1 MLSILKNNIFEL
13 FTLIV
18 ISIFYIFIFNQ
29 GGVPIIKDSQWMA
42 ILMNKN
48 YPDIEIKL
56 IYSLLQTPIYIF
68 FKEIFINFKLY
79 VLFSYLVP
87 ISTSVV
93 FYLII
98 YKESQNKFLS
108 LLVSS
113 LIAIPY
119 FATIFNIMII
129 DDVDLLRYPFGW
141 FDLNMTTRSITVIIY
156 MLLVYSLYK
165 SKFFLAPILILL
177 SFFIHPNN
185 SINLAAITLVLFMYL
200 VYKNE
205 ISIKFLIILV
215 ISIIVGLL
223 PSIIKMYDIKQ
234 YIGDVEI
241 SSTLWY
247 LNNLRNEPDDF
258 SALYYVVKYF
268 WNHIFQLSFVIL
280 SIMIYIKK
288 SSYKN
293 YILVYLSIIPWI
305 IFTGIMILEYMN
317 QYIKWD
323 FFYMFII
330 SPQFGHKILTYS
342 FLPIIL
348 MWISVYK
355 NHLTVVSDSKN
366 YSFYYGT
373 AIIFVMGIFF
383 LLFYNKLLPKI
394 NLYLNV
400 FKSTEKYYSYNE
412 MLNLGPAAS
421 NKYEKF
427 ILDKVYKG
435 IDNNITGIYNRNM
448 YAIEIID
455 NDLNLKNN
463 NFIKD
468 DEVNLKYFG
477 RYMFEDL
484 IKFVESNISI
494 GTGIIIPPYYI
505 DLRDV
510 FVNYPV
516 FYQEKHDGNLILGS
530 KEVMHIF
537 NKRMTYLL
545 DIDNLDLPGID
556 SGLQTTILRKSYL
569 KINEDRLK
577 KLKENYSL
585 YKLFI
590 TEKEH
595 KLSLPIIYEDNYFI
609 IYELK

>member
-1 MLSILKNNIFEL
+1 MLIILKNNKFEL

-18 ISIFYIFIFNQ
+18 ISIFYIFMFNQ
-29 GGVPIIKDSQWMA
+29 GGAPVIKDSQWMA

-56 IYSLLQTPIYIF
+56 IYSLLQTPIYVF

-113 LIAIPY
+113 LISVPI
-119 FATIFNIMII
+119 FVTIFNILFI
-129 DDVDLLRYPFGW
+129 DDVNLLRYPFGW
-141 FDLNMTTRSITVIIY
+141 FDLNMTTREITVIIY

-200 VYKNE
+200 VYKKE

-258 SALYYVVKYF
+258 SAVYYVAKDF
-268 WNHIFQLSFVIL
+268 WNHLLQLSFVIL
-280 SIMIYIKK
+280 SIIIYIKK
-288 SSYKN
+288 SNYKN
-293 YILVYLSIIPWI
+293 YILVYLSLIPWV
-305 IFTGIMILEYMN
+305 IFIATVLLEYMN
-317 QYIKWD
+317 QYIKCD
-323 FFYMFII
+323 IFYMFII

-348 MWISVYK
+348 IWVLIFK
-355 NHLTVVSDSKN
+355 NHLNYVSDSKK
-366 YSFYYGT
+366 YSFYYGMAT
-373 AIIFVMGIFF
+373 IIVMVIFF
-383 LLFYNKLLPKI
+383 LLFYNRLSPKI
-394 NLYLNV
+394 NSYLNI
-400 FKSTEKYYSYNE
+400 FESTKKYYSYNE
-412 MLNLGPAAS
+412 MLNLGPATS
-421 NKYEKF
+421 NNYEKF
-427 ILDKVYKG
+427 ILDKTYKE
-435 IDNNITGIYNRNM
+435 IDDNITSIYNRNM
-448 YAIEIID
+448 YTVEIIN
-455 NDLNLKNN
+455 NDLNLRNS
-463 NFIKD
+463 NFSKD
-468 DEVNLKYFG
+468 DKVNLKYFG
-477 RYMFEDL
+477 KNMFEDL
-484 IKFVESNISI
+484 IKFIESNISV
-494 GTGIIIPPYYI
+494 GTGLIIPPYYV

-510 FVNYPV
+510 FFHYPI
-516 FYQEKHDGNLILGS
+516 FYQEKHDGNLMLGS
-530 KEVMHIF
+530 KEIMYIF
-537 NKRMTYLL
+537 NKRMKYLL

-556 SGLQTTILRKSYL
+556 SRLQTTILRRQYL
-569 KINEDRLK
+569 KVDEGRLE
-577 KLKENYSL
+577 KLKENYPL
-585 YKLFI
+585 YTLFI

-595 KLSLPIIYEDNYFI
+595 KLLLPVIYEDDYFK
-609 IYELK
+609 IYELQ